1 MSENQTFY
9 IYSKDGCGYCSRLTE
24 FMDSKGIAHVELKL
38 GEDYSTEEFLTKF
51 GRGSTFP
58 QVNYK
63 NQNIGGMRETVTYL
77 ITNKIT

>member
-1 MSENQTFY
+1 MSNKQTFY
-9 IYSKDGCGYCSRLTE
+9 IYSKDGCGYCSRLSE
-24 FMDSKGIAHVELKL
+24 FMSSKGVDHVELKL
-38 GEDYSTEEFLTKF
+38 GEDYSAEDFLTKF

-77 ITNKIT
+77 LTNKLV